1 MKSVF
6 RFFSFA
12 FLAAAILVGALDS
25 IRSVSTSTVS
35 IISLAAAWADIFP
48 ASLAMVEA
56 TVTHYIH
63 PEAWR
68 WVAMCLSGLP
78 AFAVLL
84 GFSLLCW
91 MIGYTK
97 PRRQIGH
104 RFAA

>member
-6 RFFSFA
+6 RFFSFV
-12 FLAAAILVGALDS
+12 FLAVAILAGALDS

-35 IISLAAAWADIFP
+35 IVSLAAAWFDIFP
-48 ASLAMVEA
+48 ALLAMAEA
-56 TVTHYIH
+56 AVTHYIH

-84 GFSLLCW
+84 GLSLLCW
-91 MIGYTK
+91 MIGYRK
-97 PRRQIGH
+97 PKRQIGH
-104 RFAA
+104 RFVA